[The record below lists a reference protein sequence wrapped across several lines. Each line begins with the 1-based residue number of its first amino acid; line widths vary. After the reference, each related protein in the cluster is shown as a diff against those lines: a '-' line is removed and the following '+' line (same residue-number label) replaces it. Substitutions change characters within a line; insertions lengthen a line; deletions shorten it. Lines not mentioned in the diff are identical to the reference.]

1 MDKYSGNDDETEKKN
16 DISCSRFNCEIDDPV
31 DKGIIIIE
39 TVHSFYP
46 PVADFLSPFQGLK
59 MFVRFVTQGVALD

>member
-16 DISCSRFNCEIDDPV
+16 DISVSRFNREIDDPV

-39 TVHSFYP
+39 KIGSNRSLIAF
-46 PVADFLSPFQGLK
+46 FRPF
-59 MFVRFVTQGVALD
+59 RA

>member
-16 DISCSRFNCEIDDPV
+16 DISCSRFNREIDDPV

-39 TVHSFYP
+39 TVHSF
-46 PVADFLSPFQGLK
+46 FRLLSFAPSGL
-59 MFVRFVTQGVALD
+59 